1 MKCRYCGYEI
11 PDGELY
17 CEHCGKEVRIVP
29 DYNPLED
36 MLTAQIKVSL
46 DGEEPEDEA
55 FDTAPVRNTGRN
67 TGRRTGTG
75 RGTRQGTSSNT
86 NRSTGRRGSSPEMER
101 RRRRQQQ
108 ARKKA
113 ALRKKRRRLLMI
125 MALFLIL
132 IAAGIYFLY
141 SNSYAGVVRRGTRAL
156 DAGNYSEAQSLFE
169 RAMSKDN
176 ERPEAYTGLSSVY
189 AAQDDLDAAEAVFLT
204 GLEEQTD
211 NADLYE
217 ACVNFYMDTEQQ
229 EKIPELLDDAS
240 DTVQEALGA

>member
-1 MKCRYCGYEI
+1 
-11 PDGELY
+11 
-17 CEHCGKEVRIVP
+17 
-29 DYNPLED
+29 

-55 FDTAPVRNTGRN
+55 FNTAPVRNTGRN

-75 RGTRQGTSSNT
+75 RGTRQGTSRNT

-125 MALFLIL
+125 MALFLLL

-176 ERPEAYTGLSSVY
+176 ERPEAYTGLSGVY
-189 AAQDDLDAAEAVFLT
+189 AAQDDLV
-204 GLEEQTD
+204 
-211 NADLYE
+211 
-217 ACVNFYMDTEQQ
+217 
-229 EKIPELLDDAS
+229 
-240 DTVQEALGA
+240 

>member
-86 NRSTGRRGSSPEMER
+86 NRSTEG
-101 RRRRQQQ
+101 
-108 ARKKA
+108 AA
-113 ALRKKRRRLLMI
+113 ALRRW
-125 MALFLIL
+125 
-132 IAAGIYFLY
+132 
-141 SNSYAGVVRRGTRAL
+141 SEGVGASSRRGKKQR
-156 DAGNYSEAQSLFE
+156 FE
-169 RAMSKDN
+169 KK
-176 ERPEAYTGLSSVY
+176 
-189 AAQDDLDAAEAVFLT
+189 
-204 GLEEQTD
+204 EED
-211 NADLYE
+211 
-217 ACVNFYMDTEQQ
+217 C
-229 EKIPELLDDAS
+229 
-240 DTVQEALGA
+240 

>member
-29 DYNPLED
+29 DYNPLDD

-55 FDTAPVRNTGRN
+55 FDTAPVRNTGR
-67 TGRRTGTG
+67 RTGTG
-75 RGTRQGTSSNT
+75 RGTRQGTSRNT

-113 ALRKKRRRLLMI
+113 ALRKKRRRLLMR
-125 MALFLIL
+125 LCC
-132 IAAGIYFLY
+132 AG
-141 SNSYAGVVRRGTRAL
+141 
-156 DAGNYSEAQSLFE
+156 
-169 RAMSKDN
+169 
-176 ERPEAYTGLSSVY
+176 
-189 AAQDDLDAAEAVFLT
+189 
-204 GLEEQTD
+204 
-211 NADLYE
+211 
-217 ACVNFYMDTEQQ
+217 
-229 EKIPELLDDAS
+229 
-240 DTVQEALGA
+240 

>member
-1 MKCRYCGYEI
+1 MRCTHCGAII
-11 PDGELY
+11 PDDQVVCPE
-17 CEHCGKEVRIVP
+17 CGAEVQIVP

-108 ARKKA
+108 V
-113 ALRKKRRRLLMI
+113 
-125 MALFLIL
+125 
-132 IAAGIYFLY
+132 G
-141 SNSYAGVVRRGTRAL
+141 S
-156 DAGNYSEAQSLFE
+156 
-169 RAMSKDN
+169 
-176 ERPEAYTGLSSVY
+176 
-189 AAQDDLDAAEAVFLT
+189 
-204 GLEEQTD
+204 
-211 NADLYE
+211 
-217 ACVNFYMDTEQQ
+217 
-229 EKIPELLDDAS
+229 
-240 DTVQEALGA
+240 